1 MSDLDLDLDLDYDEE
16 VESGSPSDDDSGS
29 GSYGS
34 YGSSDDCE
42 EDREYTG
49 DMFSKGENRKFMA
62 GTFKSAG

>member
-1 MSDLDLDLDLDYDEE
+1 MSDLDLDYDDEDDSE
-16 VESGSPSDDDSGS
+16 PGSGSPSDEDSGS

-34 YGSSDDCE
+34 YGDSCGD

-62 GTFKSAG
+62 GTFKV